1 MPAFDYQK
9 DSGFWEL
16 PKPNKGQERE
26 WHTVARVNMRTV
38 PFGYVIDPEND
49 RLLQPVVLELEAL
62 ELAKQHLRQYSYRDV
77 ARWLEKQTGRSISHM
92 GLKKRVEVDR
102 RRKKTAA
109 IKRRLAKQLE
119 ETLAE
124 IEKLEEDSIGAY
136 STPEG

>member
-38 PFGYVIDPEND
+38 PFGYVIDPENN

-124 IEKLEEDSIGAY
+124 IEKLEENSIGAY
-136 STPEG
+136 STTES

>member
-49 RLLQPVVLELEAL
+49 RLLQPVALELEAL

-124 IEKLEEDSIGAY
+124 IEKLEENSIGAY
-136 STPEG
+136 STTEG

>member
-9 DSGFWEL
+9 DPGFWEL

-49 RLLQPVVLELEAL
+49 RLLRPVVLELEAL

-124 IEKLEEDSIGAY
+124 IEKLEENSIGAY
-136 STPEG
+136 STTEG

>member
-1 MPAFDYQK
+1 MPVFDYQK

-124 IEKLEEDSIGAY
+124 IEKLEENSIGAY
-136 STPEG
+136 STTEG

>member
-49 RLLQPVVLELEAL
+49 HLLQPVVLELEAL

-124 IEKLEEDSIGAY
+124 IEKLEEGSIGAY
-136 STPEG
+136 STTEG

>member
-1 MPAFDYQK
+1 MI
-9 DSGFWEL
+9 DSDNE
-16 PKPNKGQERE
+16 
-26 WHTVARVNMRTV
+26 
-38 PFGYVIDPEND
+38 
-49 RLLQPVVLELEAL
+49 RLLQPIVLELEAL

-109 IKRRLAKQLE
+109 IKRRLAKQLQ

-124 IEKLEEDSIGAY
+124 IEKLEENSVGAY
-136 STPEG
+136 STTEG

>member
-16 PKPNKGQERE
+16 PKPKKGQERE

-124 IEKLEEDSIGAY
+124 IEKLEENSIGAY
-136 STPEG
+136 STTEG

>member
-136 STPEG
+136 STTEG

>member
-1 MPAFDYQK
+1 VPVLDYKK

-16 PKPNKGQERE
+16 PKPNKGQERN
-26 WHTVARVNMRTV
+26 WHTIARVNMRTV
-38 PFGYVIDPEND
+38 PYGYTIDPDNE
-49 RLLQPVVLELEAL
+49 RLLQPIVLELEAL

-109 IKRRLAKQLE
+109 IKRRLAKQLQ

-124 IEKLEEDSIGAY
+124 IEKLEENSVGAY
-136 STPEG
+136 STTEG

>member
-1 MPAFDYQK
+1 MPAFNYQK
-9 DSGFWEL
+9 DSGSWEL

-136 STPEG
+136 STTEG

>member
-124 IEKLEEDSIGAY
+124 IEKLEENSIGAY

>member
-49 RLLQPVVLELEAL
+49 RLLQPVVPELEAL

-136 STPEG
+136 STTEG

>member
-1 MPAFDYQK
+1 VPVLDYKK

-16 PKPNKGQERE
+16 PKPNKGQERN
-26 WHTVARVNMRTV
+26 WHTIARVNMRTV
-38 PFGYVIDPEND
+38 PYGYMIDSDNE
-49 RLLQPVVLELEAL
+49 RLLQPIVLELEAL

-109 IKRRLAKQLE
+109 IKRRLAKQLQ

-124 IEKLEEDSIGAY
+124 IEKLEENSVGAY
-136 STPEG
+136 STTEG

>member
-77 ARWLEKQTGRSISHM
+77 ARWLEKQT
-92 GLKKRVEVDR
+92 KNV
-102 RRKKTAA
+102 
-109 IKRRLAKQLE
+109 
-119 ETLAE
+119 
-124 IEKLEEDSIGAY
+124 
-136 STPEG
+136 